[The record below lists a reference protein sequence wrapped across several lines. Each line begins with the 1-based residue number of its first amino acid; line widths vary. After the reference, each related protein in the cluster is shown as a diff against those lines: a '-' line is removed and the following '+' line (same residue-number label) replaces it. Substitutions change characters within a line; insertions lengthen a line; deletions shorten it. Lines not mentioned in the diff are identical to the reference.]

1 MDIQG
6 DPAPAPGSFS
16 VLPSIPNPIRGAAG
30 RLRSTLSTLN
40 GCVGGAIAAAP
51 YSPTVLI
58 GGGMS
63 VVRGLGAM
71 CEEWREPAAEL
82 QGDAQR
88 AKVTNA
94 QGIVSHCIFVAPAL
108 LSLRSLQFNGGV
120 STLCGTIFGDTM
132 KVASLVQD
140 LIMLPLRFAAGLQP
154 LGQKATI
161 IADMLTN
168 ENVGLAQIHEEI
180 ITKNINNITKLTL
193 VAAIGSGG
201 LMAVSFLGA
210 VVGLVFGLS
219 MIPVF
224 CSLSTLLVL
233 GLLKSKHTAKSPVV
247 LDVPPPTDVL
257 PPVPKNSRSFF
268 L

>member
-1 MDIQG
+1 
-6 DPAPAPGSFS
+6 
-16 VLPSIPNPIRGAAG
+16 
-30 RLRSTLSTLN
+30 
-40 GCVGGAIAAAP
+40 
-51 YSPTVLI
+51 
-58 GGGMS
+58 MS

-82 QGDAQR
+82 QGDAHR

-94 QGIVSHCIFVAPAL
+94 QGLVSHFIFVAPAL
-108 LSLRSLQFNGGV
+108 LYLRSLQFNGGV
-120 STLCGTIFGDTM
+120 STPRGTIFGDTV
-132 KVASLVQD
+132 KVASLVRD

-201 LMAVSFLGA
+201 LMAVCFLGA
-210 VVGLVFGLS
+210 AAGLVLGMS

-224 CSLSTLLVL
+224 WSLSALLL
-233 GLLKSKHTAKSPVV
+233 FRLFKSKRTPRSPVV
-247 LDVPPPTDVL
+247 LDVPPPPTDVL
-257 PPVPKNSRSFF
+257 PPLPKISRSFF

>member
-1 MDIQG
+1 
-6 DPAPAPGSFS
+6 
-16 VLPSIPNPIRGAAG
+16 
-30 RLRSTLSTLN
+30 
-40 GCVGGAIAAAP
+40 
-51 YSPTVLI
+51 
-58 GGGMS
+58 
-63 VVRGLGAM
+63 
-71 CEEWREPAAEL
+71 
-82 QGDAQR
+82 
-88 AKVTNA
+88 
-94 QGIVSHCIFVAPAL
+94 
-108 LSLRSLQFNGGV
+108 
-120 STLCGTIFGDTM
+120 M

-180 ITKNINNITKLTL
+180 ITKNINNITKLAL
-193 VAAIGSGG
+193 VAAIGSVG

-210 VVGLVFGLS
+210 VVGLVLGLS

-233 GLLKSKHTAKSPVV
+233 GLFKSKYTPRSPVV
-247 LDVPPPTDVL
+247 LEVQSIPLPTIDVL
-257 PPVPKNSRSFF
+257 PPPPKNSRSFF

>member
-1 MDIQG
+1 
-6 DPAPAPGSFS
+6 
-16 VLPSIPNPIRGAAG
+16 
-30 RLRSTLSTLN
+30 
-40 GCVGGAIAAAP
+40 
-51 YSPTVLI
+51 
-58 GGGMS
+58 MS
-63 VVRGLGAM
+63 VVKGLGAM

-82 QGDAQR
+82 QGDAHR
-88 AKVTNA
+88 AKATNA
-94 QGIVSHCIFVAPAL
+94 QGMVSHFAFVAPVPLYL
-108 LSLRSLQFNGGV
+108 LSLQFNGV
-120 STLCGTIFGDTM
+120 GTIFGDAM

-154 LGQKATI
+154 LGRKATI

-168 ENVGLAQIHEEI
+168 EDVGLAQIHEEI

-193 VAAIGSGG
+193 VAAVGSVG

-210 VVGLVFGLS
+210 VVGLVLGLS

-233 GLLKSKHTAKSPVV
+233 GLFKSKYTPRSPVLEV
-247 LDVPPPTDVL
+247 QSIPLPTIDVL
-257 PPVPKNSRSFF
+257 PPPPKNSRSFF